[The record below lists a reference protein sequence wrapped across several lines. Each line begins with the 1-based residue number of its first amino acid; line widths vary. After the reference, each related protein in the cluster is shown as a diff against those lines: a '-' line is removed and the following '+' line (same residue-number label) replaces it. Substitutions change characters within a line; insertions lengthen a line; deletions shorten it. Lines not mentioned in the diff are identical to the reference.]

1 MDGDSNRGVPSA
13 SSHTRWSARRLIR
26 YQNPQATSG
35 EILPSCQAA
44 SPLPT
49 LLKPKICALPC
60 QSTEN
65 VTRPKNSHQQSNIHL
80 FHRLWLTISCCVLFW
95 LLVCVI
101 AAFLYRTK
109 QERRLRVS
117 WLRADVFLKR
127 KVRITCFLVFKLPFR
142 LLTIYIPECLSSQPS
157 LARPESWNEKTKV
170 WQN

>member
-1 MDGDSNRGVPSA
+1 MIVIEVYPVLAPTQGDLQGGWFDTKTSR
-13 SSHTRWSARRLIR
+13 
-26 YQNPQATSG
+26 PQV
-35 EILPSCQAA
+35 ERFYHCA
-44 SPLPT
+44 SPLST
-49 LLKPKICALPC
+49 LLKPQICALPC

-142 LLTIYIPECLSSQPS
+142 MLTIYIPECLSSQPS